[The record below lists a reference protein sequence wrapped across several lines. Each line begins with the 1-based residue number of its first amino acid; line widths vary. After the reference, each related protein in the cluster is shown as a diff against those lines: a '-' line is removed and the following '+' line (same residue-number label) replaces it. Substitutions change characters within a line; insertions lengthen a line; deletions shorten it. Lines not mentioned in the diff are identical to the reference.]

1 MRGLRVTLVMATTAA
16 TLAGVLMACG
26 TGPTEETQVP
36 TSQAPATS
44 SSSTTT
50 TTEPAA
56 TAAPASTP
64 VEATCDRGEALAA
77 VLASDAAEGGG
88 HIDYLE
94 CLDGFGWA
102 LYSLGADMETAHVLL
117 SITTDGYQVL
127 NLGTSLCPLDSG
139 MPADVATAIAPSLA
153 AANDCPELDSTIG
166 EGVGDGDSPPD
177 DEGHQPWRE
186 ACVED
191 PTAYA
196 GCQP

>member
-1 MRGLRVTLVMATTAA
+1 MRGLRVTLVMATTAT

-26 TGPTEETQVP
+26 TGPAEETQVA
-36 TSQAPATS
+36 SQAPATS

-50 TTEPAA
+50 TTKPAA
-56 TAAPASTP
+56 TAAPASSP
-64 VEATCDRGEALAA
+64 LEATCDRGEALAA
-77 VLASDAAEGGG
+77 VLASDAAGGGG

-102 LYSLGADMETAHVLL
+102 LYSLGETAHVLL

-127 NLGTSLCPLDSG
+127 DLGTSLCPLDSG
-139 MPADVATAIAPSLA
+139 MPAHVARAIAPSPA
-153 AANDCPELDSTIG
+153 AANDCPEPAPTG
-166 EGVGDGDSPPD
+166 AGVQEGDSAPD

-186 ACVED
+186 TCVED

>member
-1 MRGLRVTLVMATTAA
+1 MRGLRVTLVMATTAT

-26 TGPTEETQVP
+26 TGPAEETQV
-36 TSQAPATS
+36 TSQAPVTS

-50 TTEPAA
+50 TTKAAA

-64 VEATCDRGEALAA
+64 LEATCDRGEALAA
-77 VLASDAAEGGG
+77 VLASDAAGGGG

-102 LYSLGADMETAHVLL
+102 LYSLGETAHVLL
-117 SITTDGYQVL
+117 SITTDGYEVL
-127 NLGTSLCPLDSG
+127 DLGTSLCPLDSG
-139 MPADVATAIAPSLA
+139 MPADVARAIAPSPA
-153 AANDCPELDSTIG
+153 AANDCPEETSTG
-166 EGVGDGDSPPD
+166 AGVREGGDSALD

-186 ACVED
+186 TCVED

>member
-1 MRGLRVTLVMATTAA
+1 MRGLRVTVVIAT

-26 TGPTEETQVP
+26 RGPAEP
-36 TSQAPATS
+36 TPGASDTS

-50 TTEPAA
+50 TTGPAA
-56 TAAPASTP
+56 TAAPAGTP
-64 VEATCDRGEALAA
+64 ATAACDRGEALAA

-102 LYSLGADMETAHVLL
+102 LYSLGAEAAHVLL

-139 MPADVATAIAPSLA
+139 MPADVATAIAPTPA
-153 AANDCPELDSTIG
+153 AANDCPEPAPTGG
-166 EGVGDGDSPPD
+166 ESVEEGELAPD

>member
-1 MRGLRVTLVMATTAA
+1 MRGLRVTLVMATTAT

-26 TGPTEETQVP
+26 TGPAEETQV

-50 TTEPAA
+50 TTKAAA

-64 VEATCDRGEALAA
+64 LDATCDRGEALAA
-77 VLASDAAEGGG
+77 VLASDAAGGGG

-102 LYSLGADMETAHVLL
+102 LYSLGETAHVLL
-117 SITTDGYQVL
+117 SITTDGYEVL
-127 NLGTSLCPLDSG
+127 DLGTSLCPLDSG
-139 MPADVATAIAPSLA
+139 MPADVARAIAPSPA
-153 AANDCPELDSTIG
+153 AANDCPEETSTGAGVREGSDSAL
-166 EGVGDGDSPPD
+166 D

-186 ACVED
+186 TCVED

>member
-1 MRGLRVTLVMATTAA
+1 MRGLRLTVVMATM
-16 TLAGVLMACG
+16 LAGVLMACG
-26 TGPTEETQVP
+26 QGPAEP
-36 TSQAPATS
+36 TLRASAPS
-44 SSSTTT
+44 SRSATTT
-50 TTEPAA
+50 TPPAA
-56 TAAPASTP
+56 TAAPAST
-64 VEATCDRGEALAA
+64 VGKAACDRGEALAA

-102 LYSLGADMETAHVLL
+102 LYSLGGDMEAAHVLL

-139 MPADVATAIAPSLA
+139 MPADVAAAIAPSPA
-153 AANDCPELDSTIG
+153 AANDCPEPGSTG
-166 EGVGDGDSPPD
+166 GGVAEGDSAPD
-177 DEGHQPWRE
+177 DDGHQPWRE

-191 PTAYA
+191 PTAFA

>member
-1 MRGLRVTLVMATTAA
+1 MRGLRVSVVMATM
-16 TLAGVLMACG
+16 LAGVVVACG
-26 TGPTEETQVP
+26 SRTAEPTMR
-36 TSQAPATS
+36 APATS

-50 TTEPAA
+50 ATEAAA
-56 TAAPASTP
+56 TVAPANTP
-64 VEATCDRGEALAA
+64 VEATCDRGEALTA
-77 VLASDAAEGGG
+77 VLASDAAGGGG

-102 LYSLGADMETAHVLL
+102 LYSLGETAHVLL

-127 NLGTSLCPLDSG
+127 DLGTSLCPLDSG
-139 MPADVATAIAPSLA
+139 MPADVALAIAPSPA
-153 AANDCPELDSTIG
+153 AANDCPEPAPTGGESVGEDDSA
-166 EGVGDGDSPPD
+166 PD